1 MHRLSVFGTD
11 EVGHGL
17 GLGLVVVRSV
27 RAVVN
32 VVVVVVVVAV
42 LGTDVLHLV
51 DGTALGA
58 TLDGAVAGGGEPDD
72 NVRVGRVAGAA
83 NVLLIAEGLDG
94 DGVVERSCV
103 LLAQPFP
110 RHVGSEPCIVLG
122 GALRHPL
129 LPGQTHSFVLQ
140 PPNVRTLPASIKRA
154 HVEDINTLHLS
165 KNFET
170 LETSSLLEIGGH
182 GTRLSTLGE
191 KVGLGSDL
199 YSARKRKLSA
209 KKNHIRYRS
218 VAPVAQRQAHIRGR
232 HAPRPMGA
240 RRTTPSFQRCSGRL
254 YLLTVE
260 RLDVL
265 GRLAGLGVSVGA
277 AVD

>member
-1 MHRLSVFGTD
+1 MTIVRQLDKYKRDQIRKKPVCTGSHSQSSCYTESILHHCNRHLSPTLKARVLESHRLSVFGTD

-42 LGTDVLHLV
+42 LGADVLHLV

-103 LLAQPFP
+103 LLAQLFP
-110 RHVGSEPCIVLG
+110 SHVGSEPRIVLG
-122 GALRHPL
+122 GALRHLL
-129 LPGQTHSFVLQ
+129 LPGQTHSFVLH
-140 PPNVRTLPASIKRA
+140 PPICT
-154 HVEDINTLHLS
+154 
-165 KNFET
+165 
-170 LETSSLLEIGGH
+170 
-182 GTRLSTLGE
+182 
-191 KVGLGSDL
+191 
-199 YSARKRKLSA
+199 Y
-209 KKNHIRYRS
+209 
-218 VAPVAQRQAHIRGR
+218 
-232 HAPRPMGA
+232 
-240 RRTTPSFQRCSGRL
+240 PSC
-254 YLLTVE
+254 
-260 RLDVL
+260 
-265 GRLAGLGVSVGA
+265 
-277 AVD
+277 

>member
-1 MHRLSVFGTD
+1 MHLSVAVLGLD
-11 EVGHGL
+11 VVGKGL
-17 GLGLVVVRSV
+17 GLLELGVGVVT
-27 RAVVN
+27 
-32 VVVVVVVVAV
+32 VVVVVG
-42 LGTDVLHLV
+42 GTNVLHLV

-83 NVLLIAEGLDG
+83 DVLLIAEGLDG

-170 LETSSLLEIGGH
+170 LETGGLF
-182 GTRLSTLGE
+182 GIRGNSTRLSTGRE
-191 KVGLGSDL
+191 KVGFGLDF
-199 YSARKRKLSA
+199 Y
-209 KKNHIRYRS
+209 
-218 VAPVAQRQAHIRGR
+218 
-232 HAPRPMGA
+232 
-240 RRTTPSFQRCSGRL
+240 TPIAF
-254 YLLTVE
+254 
-260 RLDVL
+260 
-265 GRLAGLGVSVGA
+265 VSH
-277 AVD
+277 

>member
-1 MHRLSVFGTD
+1 M
-11 EVGHGL
+11 
-17 GLGLVVVRSV
+17 
-27 RAVVN
+27 N

-199 YSARKRKLSA
+199 CSARKASCQPKRTIITSHLIAPSPSASGPYPQSPCSTSNGRAPNDSFLPALFGEVIFAYGRKA
-209 KKNHIRYRS
+209 
-218 VAPVAQRQAHIRGR
+218 
-232 HAPRPMGA
+232 
-240 RRTTPSFQRCSGRL
+240 
-254 YLLTVE
+254 
-260 RLDVL
+260 
-265 GRLAGLGVSVGA
+265 
-277 AVD
+277 